1 MEFGDELARI
11 RRERGLTQAGLGPED
26 RGAPEP
32 AAPLRGRRG
41 TADPRCDQAPVR
53 GAVCRARTALLFA
66 DDPRALVENRL
77 RMALETTIYLSEH
90 EQAVIAE
97 IIENFVAARVARE
110 RPNQRRG
117 PSPRKSARRTEP
129 RGQAGD
135 PARRAVGVDRRER
148 VVLCLIT
155 RTPRS

>member
-11 RRERGLTQAGLGPED
+11 RRERGLTQVGLAQRIGVHPSQLHRYEVGEAQPTLD
-26 RGAPEP
+26 VI
-32 AAPLRGRRG
+32 RRM
-41 TADPRCDQAPVR
+41 CV
-53 GAVCRARTALLFA
+53 ALSVGSDALFA

-97 IIENFVAARVARE
+97 VIENFVAARVARE

-117 PSPRKSARRTEP
+117 PVPKRK
-129 RGQAGD
+129 
-135 PARRAVGVDRRER
+135 REKD
-148 VVLCLIT
+148 
-155 RTPRS
+155 

>member
-11 RRERGLTQAGLGPED
+11 RRERGLTQVALAQRIGVHPSQLHRYEVGEAQPTLD
-26 RGAPEP
+26 VI
-32 AAPLRGRRG
+32 RRLCVALSVSSDG
-41 TADPRCDQAPVR
+41 
-53 GAVCRARTALLFA
+53 LLFA

-117 PSPRKSARRTEP
+117 PVPKKK
-129 RGQAGD
+129 
-135 PARRAVGVDRRER
+135 REKD
-148 VVLCLIT
+148 
-155 RTPRS
+155 